1 MAIGLLLGKK
11 HSFMHDLE
19 SFFWVLFWICIHYGG
34 PIEGSRVVPE
44 LDSWNYI
51 AVDELAKLKKGT
63 VGHEGDFI
71 RTVNENFTEYYQP
84 LGPWMNRLRKVVFP
98 NGGRWEKE
106 NLGLYAQMRQV
117 LQAAKE
123 DNKVL
128 EEK

>member
-1 MAIGLLLGKK
+1 M
-11 HSFMHDLE
+11 DE
-19 SFFWVLFWICIHYGG
+19 STTQAW
-34 PIEGSRVVPE
+34 
-44 LDSWNYI
+44 
-51 AVDELAKLKKGT
+51 
-63 VGHEGDFI
+63 
-71 RTVNENFTEYYQP
+71 
-84 LGPWMNRLRKVVFP
+84 VFP